1 VILLLQAVVRMCD
14 LAPPPPQQAQQAAN
28 GGSSPAS
35 AASSDLIER
44 LVSELGILLGDDD
57 AEPPASSSRP
67 LDPIV
72 SPEVSDRFLFCRTTG
87 SSVRLRLYCS
97 FWCCFWVTMRQM
109 DPLFSPE
116 V

>member
-1 VILLLQAVVRMCD
+1 MCD

-28 GGSSPAS
+28 SGSSPAS
-35 AASSDLIER
+35 AASPDLIER

-57 AEPPASSSRP
+57 AE
-67 LDPIV
+67 LDPII

-97 FWCCFWVTMRQM
+97 VWCCFWVTMRQM